1 MFSNPPLPGENN
13 QAEIQNRV
21 GEAMFIATLMGLLG
35 MLLLNFLP
43 TMALNLVLSPT
54 SGARVYSEPYLKI
67 RALTFIPALL
77 SVNLT

>member
-1 MFSNPPLPGENN
+1 
-13 QAEIQNRV
+13 
-21 GEAMFIATLMGLLG
+21 MFIATLMGLLG

-43 TMALNLVLSPT
+43 TLALNLVLSPT

-77 SVNLT
+77 SVKLEYCIIFKIVFCIIHLLLNK